1 VRLAAAL
8 AVGVLVVGGCGGG
21 RTTVRAWCEG
31 HLQAVAQVGI
41 HQGTH
46 FDFGTARAAIEW
58 PEFAA
63 DSEFERPIILAESL
77 NGPDIYDVACRDAYQ
92 AK

>member
-1 VRLAAAL
+1 MRR
-8 AVGVLVVGGCGGG
+8 GTDDRRG
-21 RTTVRAWCEG
+21 WCEG

-77 NGPDIYDVACRDAYQ
+77 NGPDIYDAACREAYQ
-92 AK
+92 ATLSTTAPIPTL